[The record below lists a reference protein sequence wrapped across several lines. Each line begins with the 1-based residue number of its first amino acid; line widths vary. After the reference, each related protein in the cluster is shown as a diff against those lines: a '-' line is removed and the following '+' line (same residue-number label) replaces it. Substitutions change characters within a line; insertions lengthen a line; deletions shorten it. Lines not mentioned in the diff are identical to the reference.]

1 MPRFRLLVPS
11 HGKRDQDLRQ
21 FPFEALEKPG
31 HADNNSSHREVTKQL
46 IDRMRQLTTIAR
58 ALDNESRLRILMSLR
73 SGELC
78 LCQLIEL
85 LGLAPSTVSKHVE
98 LLRLAGLVERRK
110 DGRWHYYCLAG
121 RGAPPDVREALRWVA
136 RALAEDEQILADVAR
151 LAGVRAMGPE
161 EWTAC
166 YTRN

>member
-1 MPRFRLLVPS
+1 M
-11 HGKRDQDLRQ
+11 HQ
-21 FPFEALEKPG
+21 
-31 HADNNSSHREVTKQL
+31 VTA
-46 IDRMRQLTTIAR
+46 IGR
-58 ALDNESRLRILMSLR
+58 ALDNESRLRVLMSLQ

-98 LLRLAGLVERRK
+98 LLRVAGLVDRRK
-110 DGRWHYYCLAG
+110 DGRWHYYRLAG
-121 RGAPPDVREALRWVA
+121 RGASPAVREALRWVA
-136 RALAEDEQILADVAR
+136 RALADDEQVLADTAR
-151 LAGVRAMGPE
+151 LAAVRATGPE